1 MNESRFNFKSVILH
15 SIYKETVTMR
25 NKKLQVW
32 LPLIFSLVMIVG
44 MYFGYQL
51 GGKNGNKKFFASSKK
66 NSIQEALDRIK
77 RSYVDSVNIDSLSI
91 GAIEEMMSKLDPHSV
106 YFPATELNEAN
117 EDLAGNFEGIGVEF
131 NVFSD
136 TVNIIYV
143 IPKSPAEQS
152 GLKVGDK
159 IIRLDDSLI
168 AGREQSNIDV
178 RKLIKGK
185 SGTSLQLQIFRDKQL
200 QKLDVTRGSIP
211 VSAIDAAYMIDKTT
225 GYIRLNKFSKNAY
238 REFMQNLEQM
248 TGDGMKKLI
257 FDLRGNGGGF
267 MEAATNIADEFLS
280 DGKLIVYTEGLHSP
294 KDEYKSKRPGMF
306 EDTSNKLVVLVDELS
321 ASASEVLAGAVQD
334 WCRGKIIGRRSFGK
348 GLVQLQYD
356 LSDGSAM
363 RLTVARYY
371 TPKGRSIQRSYE
383 NGKKVYIDEIWERFS
398 ETDSLHNVEEIKY
411 SNGKAFK
418 TDCGGT
424 VYGGGGIMPDF
435 FIPHDSTQFDFATRR
450 LFEIG
455 SINKFVYLFYL
466 RNRESIDKYKSAAE
480 FNQQFFVTETIWKTF
495 EDFAKTDS
503 VSISSIPAKDKS
515 FLQLR
520 LKAQLARLKWRST
533 GYYQVLNTED
543 DIFRKGLEVVSK

>member
-1 MNESRFNFKSVILH
+1 MNESVFNFKSVILH

-32 LPLIFSLVMIVG
+32 LPLIFSLVMIAG

-66 NSIQEALDRIK
+66 NSVQEALDRIK

-91 GAIEEMMSKLDPHSV
+91 DAIEEMMNKLDPHSV
-106 YFPATELNEAN
+106 YFPATELKDAN

-131 NVFSD
+131 NVFND

-159 IIRLDDSLI
+159 IIRVNDLLI
-168 AGREQSNIDV
+168 AGREESNIDV

-185 SGTSLQLQIFRDKQL
+185 SGTPVQLQIFRDKQL

-211 VSAIDAAYMIDKTT
+211 VSAIDAAYMVDKTT

-248 TGDGMKKLI
+248 TGEGMKKLI

-294 KDEYKSKRPGMF
+294 KDEYKSRRPGMF
-306 EDTSNKLVVLVDELS
+306 EDTSNKLVVLVDEFS

-383 NGKKVYIDEIWERFS
+383 NGRKVYMDEIWERFS
-398 ETDSLHNVEEIKY
+398 ETDSLHRIEEIKY
-411 SNGKAFK
+411 SNGKAYK

-424 VYGGGGIMPDF
+424 VYGGGGIMPDI
-435 FIPHDSTQFDFATRR
+435 FIPHDSTQFHTSTRR

-466 RNRESIDKYKSAAE
+466 RNKQNIDSYKSPAE
-480 FNQQFFVTETIWKTF
+480 FNQQFFITEAIWKTF

-503 VSISSIPAKDKS
+503 INLGSLPAKDKS
-515 FLQLR
+515 FLLLR

-533 GYYQVLNTED
+533 GYYQVLNAED

>member
-1 MNESRFNFKSVILH
+1 
-15 SIYKETVTMR
+15 MR

-32 LPLIFSLVMIVG
+32 LPLIFSLVMIAG

-51 GGKNGNKKFFASSKK
+51 GGKNGNKKFFGSSKR
-66 NSIQEALDRIK
+66 NSIQEALDII
-77 RSYVDSVNIDSLSI
+77 RSRYVDSVNMDSISI
-91 GAIEEMMSKLDPHSV
+91 SAIEQMMSELDPHSV
-106 YFPATELNEAN
+106 YFPATELKEAN

-131 NVFSD
+131 NVFND
-136 TVNIIYV
+136 TVNIVYV
-143 IPKSPAEQS
+143 VPKSPAEQT

-159 IIRLDDSLI
+159 IIRVNDSLI
-168 AGREQSNIDV
+168 AGKENSNVDV

-185 SGTSLQLQIFRDKQL
+185 SGTQVQLQIFRDKKL

-211 VSAIDAAYMIDKTT
+211 VSSIDAAYMIDKTT

-267 MEAATNIADEFLS
+267 MDAATNIADEFLE
-280 DGKLIVYTEGLHSP
+280 DGKLIVYTEGMHSP

-383 NGKKVYIDEIWERFS
+383 NGRKVYMDEIWERFS
-398 ETDSLHNVEEIKY
+398 ETDSLHTVEEVKY
-411 SNGKAFK
+411 SNGKIFR
-418 TDCGGT
+418 TDCGDT
-424 VYGGGGIMPDF
+424 VFGGGGIMPDI
-435 FIPHDSTQFDFATRR
+435 FIPHDSTRFHASTRR

-455 SINKFVYLFYL
+455 SLNKFAYLYYL
-466 RNRESIDKYKSAAE
+466 KNKENIDSYKSAGE
-480 FNQQFFVTETIWKTF
+480 FNQQFAVTETIWKTF
-495 EDFAKTDS
+495 QDFAKTDS
-503 VSISSIPAKDKS
+503 INLGSIPAKDKS

-543 DIFRKGLEVVSK
+543 DIFRKGLEVVNRY